1 MRLDFR
7 ILHVK
12 DKLMAVKKTYVVL
25 SSKGGVGK
33 STLSSLL
40 AFYAAERGASAGLV
54 DLDFTNP
61 STHIVLGVDPR
72 EVRYVEEKGIFP
84 ALVGK
89 LRYVTPAA
97 FTRDS
102 PLPLRGENV
111 SRALFELIS
120 ILRLDGLDYLF
131 IDTPPGMSDEHMD
144 IVYRLGEVVKP
155 VVVTTPS
162 PLSVSS
168 VRKMISLLRESGLRE
183 IFLVENMGGG
193 GLADVFKEPGIT
205 YLGYVPF
212 YPGFDNCIG
221 SLENVR
227 RCPLRSFFESIVDK
241 LVSEG

>member
-1 MRLDFR
+1 MRLDYR
-7 ILHVK
+7 LVLVK
-12 DKLMAVKKTYVVL
+12 DKLTSLKKTYVVL

-40 AFYAAERGASAGLV
+40 AFYAAERGIRVGLI

-72 EVRYVEEKGIFP
+72 EVRYVEEKGIIP

-89 LRYVTPAA
+89 LSYVTPAT

-102 PLPLRGENV
+102 PLPLRGESV

-120 ILRLDGLDYLF
+120 ILRLDGLKYLF

-144 IVYRLGEVVKP
+144 IIYGLGEVVKP

-183 IFLVENMGGG
+183 ILLVENMGEG
-193 GLADVFKEPGIT
+193 GLVDVFKEPGVT

-227 RCPLRSFFESIVDK
+227 NCPLRGFFEKIVDR
-241 LVSEG
+241 LVSGD